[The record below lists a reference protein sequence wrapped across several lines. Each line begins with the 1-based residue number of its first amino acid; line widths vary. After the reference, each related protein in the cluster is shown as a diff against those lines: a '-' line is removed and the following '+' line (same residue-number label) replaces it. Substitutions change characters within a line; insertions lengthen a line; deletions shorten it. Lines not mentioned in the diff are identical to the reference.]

1 MKRIYIFLGICFA
14 LTWSLE
20 FFMMANGGLSSTY
33 STVMLSAVMLIPA
46 LSTIATRL
54 ITKEGFSNFGIKPHF
69 KGNIRYYLAA
79 WFLPSLLIAAG
90 AVLYF
95 LLFPA
100 HFDPTMSQIAQQY
113 QSLGLALPEG
123 SMMLIFLSQLLMGFF
138 LGPLLN
144 IITTSGEEIGW
155 RGYLLPKLMEKYSP
169 RLSVIISGTIWGLW
183 HAPIIAMGHNYGL
196 DYPLFPWL
204 GIFAMILWCIA
215 LAAFFSFVTIKT
227 ASWLPAS
234 IAHGSVN
241 SFAAISVFFTV
252 GNPSPFVGPLPVG
265 IIGGMGLIILGVISF
280 ISLGKD
286 KTELTF

>member
-1 MKRIYIFLGICFA
+1 
-14 LTWSLE
+14 
-20 FFMMANGGLSSTY
+20 
-33 STVMLSAVMLIPA
+33 
-46 LSTIATRL
+46 
-54 ITKEGFSNFGIKPHF
+54 
-69 KGNIRYYLAA
+69 
-79 WFLPSLLIAAG
+79 
-90 AVLYF
+90 
-95 LLFPA
+95 
-100 HFDPTMSQIAQQY
+100 
-113 QSLGLALPEG
+113 
-123 SMMLIFLSQLLMGFF
+123 
-138 LGPLLN
+138 
-144 IITTSGEEIGW
+144 
-155 RGYLLPKLMEKYSP
+155 
-169 RLSVIISGTIWGLW
+169 
-183 HAPIIAMGHNYGL
+183 MGHNYGL